1 MLKVT
6 DCVLCYEE
14 NGSENFLHSRKIE
27 LNAEKRLIYLGRKDD
42 LSERIKNGYFSSR
55 WFSTTFFIILFIILY
70 YFNFSITIS

>member
-14 NGSENFLHSRKIE
+14 NGSGNFLHSRKIE

-55 WFSTTFFIILFIILY
+55 WFSTTFYNIIHNIILFQ
-70 YFNFSITIS
+70 FF